1 MTRNILHLHS
11 KDRINKS
18 SDESGQPKFQ
28 LSQSI
33 RLNHVRLLAAS
44 IPVSFYTN
52 GSSTSTGLAVQLD
65 GAATAVALSVAQGIY
80 TGTQWAAALQTA
92 LRASG
97 VAGANGFGVA
107 YSSSTLRL
115 LVTFT
120 SAFSLVV
127 STTAMGRL
135 LGLEV
140 GSSASNAGF
149 GVGSTKA
156 IELAPTDISI
166 TSSTLGAP
174 YRPAVRSSNTHTPL
188 FILPLDVNPGSQ
200 LVWTEGRYY
209 QQCVHLGHHH
219 CRDVAQLQFELR
231 DPFGLPLD
239 LNGLD
244 WSITIEYDCLGIAG
258 F

>member
-1 MTRNILHLHS
+1 
-11 KDRINKS
+11 
-18 SDESGQPKFQ
+18 
-28 LSQSI
+28 
-33 RLNHVRLLAAS
+33 
-44 IPVSFYTN
+44 
-52 GSSTSTGLAVQLD
+52 
-65 GAATAVALSVAQGIY
+65 VAQGIY

-107 YSSSTLRL
+107 YNSNTLRL

-120 SAFSLVV
+120 SAFSLIV

-140 GSSASNAGF
+140 GSTGSNAGF
-149 GVGSTKA
+149 GIGSTKA
-156 IELAPTDISI
+156 IELAPTDIAI

-174 YRPAVRSSNTHTPL
+174 YRPAVRSSNTQTPL

-244 WSITIEYDCLGIAG
+244 WSITIEYDCLV
-258 F
+258 

>member
-1 MTRNILHLHS
+1 MTHNILHLHS
-11 KDRINKS
+11 KDRINTS
-18 SDESGQPKFQ
+18 SDQSGQPKFQ

-44 IPVSFYTN
+44 VPVSFYTN
-52 GSSTSTGLAVQLD
+52 GSSTSTGLAVQL
-65 GAATAVALSVAQGIY
+65 GAGGGGAAVALSVAQGIY

-127 STTAMGRL
+127 SSSAMGRL
-135 LGLEV
+135 MGLEV
-140 GSSASNAGF
+140 GSTGSNAGF
-149 GVGSTKA
+149 GIGSTKA
-156 IELAPTDISI
+156 IELAPTDIAI

-174 YRPAVRSSNTHTPL
+174 YRPAVRSSNTLTPL

-231 DPFGLPLD
+231 DPFGMPLD

-244 WSITIEYDCLGIAG
+244 WSITIEYDCLV
-258 F
+258 